1 LEVVQRK
8 SLKKFFAVA
17 SQLDQDL
24 PFVVGSPQPEQ
35 ETPFDESIDE
45 LHRAVVL
52 ELHPFGQHADSWFD
66 PLRKAS
72 YGQKQL
78 VVLRFDAGV
87 ARGIFAKTEKTAD
100 LVT

>member
-1 LEVVQRK
+1 
-8 SLKKFFAVA
+8 
-17 SQLDQDL
+17 
-24 PFVVGSPQPEQ
+24 
-35 ETPFDESIDE
+35 
-45 LHRAVVL
+45 VVL